1 MNNNEDITPGTDKFL
16 RLHIDEL
23 SKPSRVELAYR
34 KPLQID
40 PERFGAIVVGAISG
54 GIAGVVI
61 AFILG
66 LLP

>member
-1 MNNNEDITPGTDKFL
+1 MNNNYDITPGTDKFL

-23 SKPSRVELAYR
+23 SKPSRVELLTR
-34 KPLQID
+34 KPMQID
-40 PERFGAIVVGAISG
+40 PERLGAIVIGAISG

-61 AFILG
+61 AFIIG